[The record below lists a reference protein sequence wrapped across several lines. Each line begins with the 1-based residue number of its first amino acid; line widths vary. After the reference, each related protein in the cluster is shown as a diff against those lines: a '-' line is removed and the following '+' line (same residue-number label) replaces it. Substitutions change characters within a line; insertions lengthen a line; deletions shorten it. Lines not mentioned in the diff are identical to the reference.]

1 MLFKNTRTTIIKILA
16 LYLGTSAVFLCIG
29 FYFLNVKMTQ
39 NIVYKQMAELRDTS
53 FYILDVLRRS
63 YIWEIALEDI
73 KARTP
78 IPFAIY
84 DRRDNK
90 LFSNL
95 TRDPNPREL
104 RDGFYRFKD
113 KIIVNPLMP
122 PHKMQG
128 KWHEEMRGEWSDETH
143 DMRGYKR
150 SHYKIFLERDNAD
163 DEILAM
169 RLKLGFALLAV
180 FVAMGIVATILVR
193 LFLKPLNE
201 YIAALDLF
209 IKDSTHEINT
219 PLSVI
224 LMSIE
229 TLKAQNLPPNE
240 LKKIE
245 RIKFASLQLNALY
258 NSLVAYNFPRHTQVE
273 KLNLEAILK
282 ERLEFFTPFFNQKK
296 LEIRLNLRESYLNAE
311 RNAINSLFDNLISNA
326 IKYNKKGGFIA
337 LTLENGIFSIENS
350 GDLIARENADK
361 IFDRYTR
368 IGTDTGGFGIG
379 LNIVKKICNE
389 YGIAISVEHGDSSN
403 RFTLKW

>member
-180 FVAMGIVATILVR
+180 FVVMGIVATILVR

-282 ERLEFFTPFFNQKK
+282 ERLEFFTPFFSQKK

-403 RFTLKW
+403 RFVLKW

>member
-1 MLFKNTRTTIIKILA
+1 MLFKNTHKTIIKILA

-95 TRDPNPREL
+95 SRDPNPREL
-104 RDGFYRFKD
+104 RDGFYRFED

-122 PHKMQG
+122 PQNERG
-128 KWHEEMRGEWSDETH
+128 QWQMRGEMGDEVR
-143 DMRGYKR
+143 DGSGYRR

-180 FVAMGIVATILVR
+180 FVAMGAVATILVH

-201 YIAALDLF
+201 YIAALDAF

-229 TLKAQNLPPNE
+229 TLKADNLAPNE
-240 LKKIE
+240 RKKIE
-245 RIKFASLQLNALY
+245 RIKFASLQLNSIY
-258 NSLVAYNFPRHTQVE
+258 NSLVAYNFPRHSQIE
-273 KLNLEAILK
+273 RLNLEAILR

-296 LEIRLNLRESYLNAE
+296 LEIRLNLRESYINAE
-311 RNAINSLFDNLISNA
+311 RNALNSLFDNLISNA

-337 LTLENGIFSIENS
+337 LTLENGTFSIENS

-379 LNIVKKICNE
+379 LSLVKKICDE
-389 YGIAISVEHGDSSN
+389 YGIAISIESGESSN
-403 RFTLKW
+403 KFVLKWG

>member
-180 FVAMGIVATILVR
+180 FVVMGIVATILVR

-273 KLNLEAILK
+273 KLNLEAILR

-403 RFTLKW
+403 RFVLKW

>member
-1 MLFKNTRTTIIKILA
+1 
-16 LYLGTSAVFLCIG
+16 
-29 FYFLNVKMTQ
+29 
-39 NIVYKQMAELRDTS
+39 MAELRDTS

-273 KLNLEAILK
+273 KLNLEAILR
-282 ERLEFFTPFFNQKK
+282 ERLEFFTPFFSQKK

-350 GDLIARENADK
+350 GVLIAHENKSK

-403 RFTLKW
+403 RFVLKW